1 MPKELISVDQAASIK
16 KVSTSTI
23 YAWIGRRDNPL
34 KSLRVDAYT
43 LIDRADLDR
52 FKQPNRGRKAKEV
65 RRNTG
70 CSASFISRIA
80 GGESR
85 GRERRENETR

>member
-65 RRNTG
+65 RRKV
-70 CSASFISRIA
+70 ISQVVRA
-80 GGESR
+80 V
-85 GRERRENETR
+85 TRQLKPA